1 MENKRYNELHIY
13 CDGGARGNGDSEC
26 KSAWASI
33 LFDPKM
39 NPIASVGN
47 FDRGKTNNQM
57 ELNGLIA
64 SIKLV
69 EYAFVAGKS
78 SIFKIYCD
86 SHYTVEGYNNWMHN
100 WVHDGVIDEK
110 ANSEYWKYLYA
121 LKMKLKFYPGLQVEV
136 IEVRGHANNEG
147 NNIVDGLVNKLMDR
161 QKRTHIL
168 CSDSWITGAP
178 NIINDLSS
186 TSTLTTTV
194 GEIAEID
201 EIINYKI
208 SGDSILLERKNNRP
222 SGNKRYIK
230 IPQKIIKSLV
240 NLVMMKDKP
249 ILKRNLDGTYVCPQC
264 GAHMKSDEDGL
275 ICDICGYIYNE

>member
-26 KSAWASI
+26 RSAWASI

-57 ELNGLIA
+57 ELCGLTA

-69 EYAFVAGKS
+69 EYAFVTGKS

-100 WVHDGVIDEK
+100 WMHDGVLDEK
-110 ANSEYWKYLYA
+110 ANSEYWRYLYA
-121 LKMKLKFYPGLQVEV
+121 LKMKLKSYPGLQVEV

-161 QKRTHIL
+161 QKRTCIL

-178 NIINDLSS
+178 NIIEELKG
-186 TSTLTTTV
+186 TSTRTASVSEMTV
-194 GEIAEID
+194 ID
-201 EIINYKI
+201 EIINYKV
-208 SGDSILLERKNNRP
+208 SGDSILLEHRNNP
-222 SGNKRYIK
+222 SSDKKYTR
-230 IPQKIIKSLV
+230 IPKSIIKSLIDLISMENPKV
-240 NLVMMKDKP
+240 VST
-249 ILKRNLDGTYVCPQC
+249 LDGIHKCP
-264 GAHMKSDEDGL
+264 
-275 ICDICGYIYNE
+275 ICGSKMQIVNDQWTCLECGHKNN